1 MLRVEDGIPIF
12 EVDCGSMLVSFCG
25 IRYSIAAKQ
34 PTPDQIAACEANYR
48 EIYRQEGEDIKVEF
62 PKHYPT
68 SALIGYVDVVDVLP
82 SSQLRECNIPDTVR
96 CLLVF
101 VMDRWLRKSVA
112 LRLCF
117 YVRIIT
123 SLSPLCLICRD

>member
-12 EVDCGSMLVSFCG
+12 EADCGSMLVSFCG
-25 IRYSIAAKQ
+25 IRYCIAAKQ

-96 CLLVF
+96 CFLVF
-101 VMDRWLRKSVA
+101 CDG
-112 LRLCF
+112 
-117 YVRIIT
+117 
-123 SLSPLCLICRD
+123 